1 MKLTDTEILGC
12 YFYTLYRDKCYMK
25 NLDMFI
31 AGMQYTLFSNIFSN
45 PFKVGTDTLEPEAEV
60 LFGILDIMDYAALC
74 ELKRGV
80 LSSPQLFGY
89 VPFSRYENDKLVERF
104 WLKVDK

>member
-60 LFGILDIMDYAALC
+60 LFGILDISDYTALC
-74 ELKRGV
+74 ELKMNA
-80 LSSPQLFGY
+80 LSSSELFGY
-89 VPFSRYENDKLVERF
+89 VPFSRYEDEKLVERF
-104 WLKVDK
+104 CGKVND

>member
-1 MKLTDTEILGC
+1 
-12 YFYTLYRDKCYMK
+12 MK

-45 PFKVGTDTLEPEAEV
+45 PFKVGTDTLEPEAEA
-60 LFGILDIMDYAALC
+60 LFGILDIEDYAELC
-74 ELKRGV
+74 ELKRSV

-89 VPFSRYENDKLVERF
+89 LPFSRYENDKLVERF